1 MAALRPRCLEN
12 QLDKEISLANRIRFI
27 TACSVFTLA
36 AMEYINPHRE
46 GTASS
51 RGIKRL
57 AIESMGER
65 GYIWL
70 LLALGIGVLAW
81 TILSVWMDNQRGQ

>member
-1 MAALRPRCLEN
+1 M
-12 QLDKEISLANRIRFI
+12 KTEISLANRIRFI
-27 TACSVFTLA
+27 TACSTFTLA
-36 AMEYINPHRE
+36 AMEYINPKRS
-46 GTASS
+46 GTPGS

-57 AIESMGER
+57 AIECMGER

-81 TILSVWMDNQRGQ
+81 TIISVWNDSKRSQ